1 MTSEPQGD
9 SDPRFLTLTGTL
21 NTRDLGGLPVAGG
34 GVTRSGVFYRS
45 DVPMKL
51 SDADLARLAGLGLR
65 TVIDLRQPYEL
76 ERDPTGLSSRAD
88 IDLNLDVHNV
98 EIWGLIEASNNEPDD
113 RYDITALYIAALDH
127 AGAGLAQAVR
137 LLAQSEGALLFHC
150 TAGKDRTGLVAAL
163 VLEAVGVDR
172 DTIVHDFA
180 LTHDRIEPL
189 RERLLIDAEKN
200 GVPRSD
206 FGRLLGATP
215 DLIGPAL
222 THLAEKYG
230 GAVAYLRHHGLTD
243 DELARLR
250 EKLVVEPG

>member
-1 MTSEPQGD
+1 MTSESHGD

-127 AGAGLAQAVR
+127 AGPGLAQAVR

-163 VLEAVGVDR
+163 PSWRCRSRRTRFYAWVTASISAMWFHESGR
-172 DTIVHDFA
+172 CS
-180 LTHDRIEPL
+180 LTETPTGTCPN
-189 RERLLIDAEKN
+189 RLPTFLPPISYS
-200 GVPRSD
+200 R
-206 FGRLLGATP
+206 
-215 DLIGPAL
+215 
-222 THLAEKYG
+222 
-230 GAVAYLRHHGLTD
+230 
-243 DELARLR
+243 
-250 EKLVVEPG
+250 

>member
-1 MTSEPQGD
+1 MNSEPQGVN
-9 SDPRFLTLTGTL
+9 DPRFLTLTGTL

-45 DVPMKL
+45 DVPMEL

-76 ERDPTGLSSRAD
+76 ERDPTGLVGRVG
-88 IDLNLDVHNV
+88 LELHNV
-98 EIWGLIEASNNEPDD
+98 EIWGLIEEGNNEPAD

-127 AGAGLAQAVR
+127 AGAGLAQAVK
-137 LLAQSEGALLFHC
+137 LLAQSDGALLFHC

-180 LTHDRIEPL
+180 LTHDRIGPL
-189 RERLLIDAEKN
+189 RERLLADAEKN

-222 THLAEKYG
+222 THLAEQHG
-230 GAVAYLRHHGLTD
+230 GAVAYLRRHGVTD
-243 DELARLR
+243 AELARLR
-250 EKLVVEPG
+250 KKLVVDPS

>member
-1 MTSEPQGD
+1 MASG
-9 SDPRFLTLTGTL
+9 GT
-21 NTRDLGGLPVAGG
+21 TR
-34 GVTRSGVFYRS
+34 TGVFYRS

-51 SDADLARLAGLGLR
+51 SDADLARLADLGLS

-76 ERDPTGLSSRAD
+76 ERDPTGLLGRAG
-88 IDLNLDVHNV
+88 LQLHNV
-98 EIWGLIEASNNEPDD
+98 EIWGLIQEGNNEPSD

-137 LLAQSEGALLFHC
+137 LMAQSDGTLLFHC

-163 VLEAVGVDR
+163 ALEAVGVDR

-189 RERLLIDAEKN
+189 RERLLADAEKN
-200 GVPRSD
+200 GVARSD

-222 THLAEKYG
+222 THLEERYG
-230 GAVAYLRHHGLTD
+230 GAVAYLRKHGVTET
-243 DELARLR
+243 ELERLR
-250 EKLVVEPG
+250 EKLVVAAP

>member
-1 MTSEPQGD
+1 MSNESHGE

-45 DVPMKL
+45 DVPMAL
-51 SDADLARLAGLGLR
+51 SDADLEQLAELGLR

-76 ERDPTGLSSRAD
+76 ERDPSGLNNRAG
-88 IDLNLDVHNV
+88 VEMHNV
-98 EIWGLIEASNNEPDD
+98 EIWGLIEEGNNEPDD

-137 LLAQSEGALLFHC
+137 LLAQCDGTLLFHC

-172 DTIVHDFA
+172 KTIVHDFA

-189 RERLLIDAEKN
+189 RERLLADAERN
-200 GVPRSD
+200 GVARKD

-222 THLAEKYG
+222 AHLAEKYG
-230 GAVAYLRHHGLTD
+230 GAVAYLKRHGITD
-243 DELARLR
+243 AELAQLR
-250 EKLVVEPG
+250 KKLVVAPT